1 MVNNPMHRISVIL
14 IFKRIEQ
21 KSKNKK
27 RFRKK
32 REQRRGKNHLKN
44 KKRILFE
51 YMIYNI

>member
-32 REQRRGKNHLKN
+32 ENREEAK
-44 KKRILFE
+44 I
-51 YMIYNI
+51 I